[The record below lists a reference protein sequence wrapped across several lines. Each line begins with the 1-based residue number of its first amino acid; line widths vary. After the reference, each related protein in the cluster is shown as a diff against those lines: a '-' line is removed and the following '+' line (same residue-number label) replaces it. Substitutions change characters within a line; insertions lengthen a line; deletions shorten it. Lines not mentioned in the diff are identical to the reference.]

1 MTPTVLLS
9 PSRHLKIKTGRN
21 IKNNNDI
28 SAIIK
33 HVSDDNKNKSGV
45 GHKIIDS
52 PKIKTVI
59 NKKLYVAL
67 VDTGASASICS
78 EIFYNA
84 INQSGVKLSA
94 LPTCGLFCSIAI
106 SHKK

>member
-1 MTPTVLLS
+1 M
-9 PSRHLKIKTGRN
+9 
-21 IKNNNDI
+21 
-28 SAIIK
+28 K

-59 NKKLYVAL
+59 NKKLYIAL

-78 EIFYNA
+78 EILYNA
-84 INQSGVKLSA
+84 IKQSGETNCHADLRVILLNSNKPQEIKNKAAMLHINSNR
-94 LPTCGLFCSIAI
+94 G
-106 SHKK
+106 